1 MLKELNGNFN
11 SIKKTQAEVKFALS
25 EIKKNL
31 QGIKSGVDEA
41 KNQINDLEYK
51 EEKNIQSEHQEEK
64 RIQKNKDG
72 LKSFWD
78 NFKHTNILTIGVSEE
93 KVEEQ
98 EIENL
103 FEKIVKEKF
112 PNLVKEI
119 DMQV

>member
-1 MLKELNGNFN
+1 MK
-11 SIKKTQAEVKFALS
+11 VALC

-78 NFKHTNILTIGVSEE
+78 NFKHTNVQVLGVPEEEE
-93 KVEEQ
+93 KEQ

-103 FEKIVKEKF
+103 FEKIMKENF

-119 DMQV
+119 DIQKFRESQTSWTQKRTHQDTS